1 MPNSNTLKVLGRLIS
16 NPKQF
21 AREWSITQQ
30 ELIRC
35 RNLGV
40 ISDGYLD
47 TVTPSLT
54 TGWAVSPEG
63 EPPILALLIAGKRV
77 MEFRPTLPRDDLHGR
92 FATSALGFAIPI
104 NVGPDAEVAVTDL
117 GGRHLIGSPRK
128 PGLTVHLS
136 PASTIFE
143 FEYAKEFLRR
153 AEAAAAGPQALNECL
168 SILRG
173 LPLDDFGEIMISMP
187 SAKMPR
193 ISKVLPAMASV
204 EVQRH
209 WTGSDGLALLAE
221 TNIFVRIVAQNFQEL
236 CGRRLGDS
244 RILDFGCGYGRIL
257 RAMYY
262 FAEPNKVFGCD
273 PSDHAVELCRQARI
287 PSHIA
292 MSDNLPTALPFDG
305 KFDLIYAFSVFT
317 HLSERATNAALC
329 TLQKQLSDDGL
340 LVITIR
346 PVEYW
351 SFDKKVNE
359 VEAEQLMGLHN
370 RAGFAF
376 KPHINR
382 ADVTFGDTSMSLGYI
397 QRNFPALRVAK
408 IERTQQDPF
417 QFLVVLKFKN

>member
-1 MPNSNTLKVLGRLIS
+1 MPNSNTLKMLGRLIS

-35 RNLGV
+35 RVNLGV
-40 ISDGYLD
+40 ISDGHLD

-63 EPPILALLIAGKRV
+63 EPPMLALAIAGKRV
-77 MEFRPTLPRDDLHGR
+77 MEFRPSLPRDDLHGR

-104 NVGPDAEVAVTDL
+104 NVDPDAEVAVTDL
-117 GGRHLIGSPRK
+117 SGRHLSGSPRK
-128 PGLTVHLS
+128 PGLMVHLS
-136 PASTIFE
+136 PI
-143 FEYAKEFLRR
+143 FEYARKYLRR
-153 AEAAAAGPQALNECL
+153 AEVAATGPQALNECL

-187 SAKMPR
+187 SAEMPR

-209 WTGSDGLALLAE
+209 WTGADGLVLLAQ
-221 TNIFVRIVAQNFQEL
+221 TNMFVRIVAQNFQEL

-262 FAEPNKVFGCD
+262 FADPDKVFGCD
-273 PSDHAVELCRQARI
+273 PSDHSIELCRQARI
-287 PSHIA
+287 PSPIA
-292 MSDNLPTALPFDG
+292 MSDYLPTALPFNG

-317 HLSERATNAALC
+317 HLSERATNAALG

-351 SFDKKVNE
+351 SFDKNVNE
-359 VEAEQLMGLHN
+359 VEAEQLISLHN

-376 KPHINR
+376 RPHINR
-382 ADVTFGDTSMSLGYI
+382 ADVTFGDTSLSLEYI

-408 IERTQQDPF
+408 IERMQLDPY
-417 QFLVVLKFKN
+417 QLLVFLKFKN

>member
-1 MPNSNTLKVLGRLIS
+1 MENSNTLKVLGRLIS

-21 AREWSITQQ
+21 AREWRITQQ
-30 ELIRC
+30 ELIR
-35 RNLGV
+35 RRVLGV
-40 ISDGYLD
+40 ISAGHLD
-47 TVTPSLT
+47 TVTPSLM

-63 EPPILALLIAGKRV
+63 EPPILALAIAGKKV
-77 MEFRPTLPRDDLHGR
+77 MEFRPSLPRDDLHGH

-104 NVGPDAEVAVTDL
+104 NVDPDAEVAVTDL
-117 GGRHLIGSPRK
+117 NGRHLGGSPRK
-128 PGLTVHLS
+128 LGLMVRLS
-136 PASTIFE
+136 PLGTR
-143 FEYAKEFLRR
+143 FEYAREYLRR
-153 AEAAAAGPQALNECL
+153 AEVAATGPQALSECL

-187 SAKMPR
+187 SAEMPR
-193 ISKVLPAMASV
+193 ISKILPAMASV

-209 WTGSDGLALLAE
+209 WTGADGLVLLAQ
-221 TNIFVRIVAQNFQEL
+221 TNMFVRIVAQNFQEL

-262 FAEPNKVFGCD
+262 FADPDKVFGCD
-273 PSDHAVELCRQARI
+273 PSDHSIELCRQASI
-287 PSHIA
+287 PSPIA
-292 MSDNLPTALPFDG
+292 RSDNVPTTLPFNG

-317 HLSERATNAALC
+317 HLSERATNAALG

-351 SFDKKVNE
+351 SFDKNVSE
-359 VEAEQLMGLHN
+359 VEAEQFMSLHN

-376 KPHINR
+376 KPHIDR
-382 ADVTFGDTSMSLGYI
+382 ADVTFGDTSLSLEYI

-408 IERTQQDPF
+408 IERTQLDPY
-417 QFLVVLKFKN
+417 QLLVFLKFKN